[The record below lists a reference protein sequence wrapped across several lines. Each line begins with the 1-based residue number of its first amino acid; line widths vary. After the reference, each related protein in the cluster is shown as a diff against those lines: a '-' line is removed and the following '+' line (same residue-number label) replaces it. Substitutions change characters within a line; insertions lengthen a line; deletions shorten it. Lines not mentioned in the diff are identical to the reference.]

1 MTINERVKHLRK
13 EIMKQTQQTFSD
25 EIKISR
31 SNLGN
36 IETGEVAVT
45 ERVFYS
51 ICEKF
56 NVNEEWLR
64 TGEGKI
70 FVELSKENQLMEW
83 AGNVLKDESDSFKRR
98 FVNMLMELDDS
109 DWETLEKIALKLHNE
124 KARDKRP

>member
-1 MTINERVKHLRK
+1 MTVNERVKHLRK
-13 EIMKQTQQTFSD
+13 EVLKQTQQTFSD

-56 NVNEEWLR
+56 NVNEKWLR
-64 TGEGKI
+64 TGKGKI

-83 AGNVLKDESDSFKRR
+83 AGNVLKDESESFKRR
-98 FVNMLMELDDS
+98 FVNMLVELDED
-109 DWETLEKIALKLHNE
+109 DWEALEKIALKL
-124 KARDKRP
+124 KKRKECG